1 MPNKSTNKYSK
12 HQLYVNNAL
21 ASARIEGFTPSK
33 ELMKDLLGYV
43 QGHTTI
49 EKLIKAAKD
58 RYKTEP

>member
-1 MPNKSTNKYSK
+1 
-12 HQLYVNNAL
+12 L
-21 ASARIEGFTPSK
+21 ASARIEGFIPSK

-49 EKLIKAAKD
+49 EKLIKAAQD